1 MRGGRPRRPQR
12 RRVGD
17 GEKREKEDGTR
28 ESRAHGENG
37 DHQGLKKHKHRYFD
51 PLPPHHH
58 PQVHV
63 DGVDHATQP
72 TPVLNG
78 ASTVAAW
85 TRLLVRRPDEGV
97 ELSVHLTRAG
107 WARALWPAPVAVCLG
122 RAVLAADE
130 LAPPDDLDGRG
141 RGPWR
146 CVALQLA
153 KDGASAAELSRRR
166 PAGTAGGDDGAA
178 ARARAEGRASSF
190 KSGDGGV
197 SAVPPPSTPTNDDA
211 TDIAL
216 PRLDTVLHGSRGVV
230 LVEWRVGIPPAAPPP
245 WYQEEVPIAR
255 LRRAAHAYAHGG
267 FMGLAPSMMADPAWV
282 AILEAEDPPSAAR
295 VAPVA
300 AAARAAVAAAAAGV
314 PDTATRTLR
323 LMTMLENSPV
333 LCAYGMVRCG
343 STAPLAGAD
352 GGGGVRGRGTRAASD
367 RGGTSLDGTP
377 SRGET
382 PCVPAFLDGGGGGRG
397 AWLGFAGTPPP
408 EGGSA
413 SPPRVVGWPPDRD
426 RASPPPPAMALRL
439 PPTALG
445 DRSSPPPPPPAR
457 ASPPPASPDART
469 LSSSP
474 DARPCVVSRSPSPPP
489 PQGEPP
495 PTRRPP
501 RVPPHR
507 RTMSDAALFPAM
519 RSPFASSD
527 GAPPPRPLSRH
538 ATFSTLLARPE
549 SDASLAS
556 ADESGGGRTFF
567 ERGGGSA
574 AALVRVLSEAL
585 FSDSR
590 EPGTARGTG
599 PRTPLAPRG
608 ADAGGASS
616 SSSSGDDEGDD
627 DDDGSGTTRRR
638 LHRRDSSGDDD
649 AAGPWPSSAA
659 PVRSRLADHEASGLA
674 ALRAAA
680 LACTPPAV
688 LADRPGGA
696 NRYGYSAPALEW
708 DVWIDPA
715 APWDLGGASVD
726 HGTPGA
732 LVAQAITAGLP
743 GLSSLARAAGAA
755 RILRDGI
762 SPAAWLTLFGRSVN
776 AAVCGD
782 PRTPL
787 PLALAEG
794 ASPGFAYRLNV
805 RVSAGRGSLFGATR
819 LTPRAAARVYLR
831 LSVRGSTPLP
841 RLRGPPGSA
850 RGAGA
855 ADGERVAWLGPAFS
869 LWPLPPPLSGAVL
882 RIEVRSAG
890 GAGGRLRDRRLGTAE
905 VPLSAALAPRNGVGP
920 PASTWVPLEPR
931 RHHRKG
937 GEPADPPPPASVAE
951 SADSETAITG
961 SEADGGCLRRR
972 RRWSVTPAPD
982 DGDVDESDADA
993 PLRGRTPA
1001 DPPASTDAALWGEVR
1016 VWLSLEE
1023 VAHLDAAAEAGVER
1037 AAAQTCLALLSRPGG
1052 IFLDV
1057 KSAYST
1063 AADVQLFAG
1072 ALAGL
1077 GIHVKAVLSFARRQL
1092 DDGGLARAARTAPGV
1107 RLFHGLSGLELA
1119 CERGH
1124 VPRGSLVLFNGASL
1138 VLPHAA
1144 GSRGARAAADD
1155 PALRASAA
1163 GGGGLAPG
1171 AGGLLDPVAVRRY
1184 VALVELHGFA
1194 GGVYLQEA
1202 DACAAAVDTLT
1213 RAVAEAGPL
1222 LPLGFAYG
1230 GVAGA
1235 APAALGAAGR
1245 GYGGQDVVDELGA
1258 RRALSRRAAR
1268 RVARGD
1274 AAGASLTTA
1283 IALAHR
1289 LLRGA
1294 PILCRAHQRLL
1305 LRLMWDVWPPD
1316 RLVALVS
1323 ALGGV
1328 PAIFHRFWSHY
1339 EATSPLTLLELGFN
1353 ANHTKDLAR
1362 LLRDRGVLA
1371 SLPRS
1376 DKVALATW
1384 LASPELYGWGLTY
1397 MLMARGVRA
1406 GRHKFVKE
1414 ALACLLE
1421 SCDGDDAAAV
1431 VAALGGRRA
1440 LMRALRGNVP
1450 LSQSYASRVCAV
1462 EAVHAA
1468 DPSARAVDGGA
1479 APRYARLPH
1488 RALPPWHPDAAG
1500 ADPCHTRHKIAGVK
1514 VARIGRKVVV
1524 LAASLAREAALALAT
1539 GGLWPALVTLPR
1551 AAAPHF
1557 SSALGTSV
1565 AVSLVV
1571 LTVVAAVLMAGH
1583 RWGGVW
1589 VV

>member
-1 MRGGRPRRPQR
+1 M
-12 RRVGD
+12 
-17 GEKREKEDGTR
+17 
-28 ESRAHGENG
+28 
-37 DHQGLKKHKHRYFD
+37 
-51 PLPPHHH
+51 
-58 PQVHV
+58 
-63 DGVDHATQP
+63 
-72 TPVLNG
+72 
-78 ASTVAAW
+78 AAW

-130 LAPPDDLDGRG
+130 LAPPEDLDGRG

-146 CVALQLA
+146 FVALQLA
-153 KDGASAAELSRRR
+153 KDGASAAELSRRNQHA
-166 PAGTAGGDDGAA
+166 AGTAGADDGAA
-178 ARARAEGRASSF
+178 ARARAEGRASIF
-190 KSGDGGV
+190 KSGDG
-197 SAVPPPSTPTNDDA
+197 SAPAAPPSSNDDA

-245 WYQEEVPIAR
+245 WYKEEVPIAR

-314 PDTATRTLR
+314 PETATRTLR

-352 GGGGVRGRGTRAASD
+352 GGGGVRGRRAASD

-377 SRGET
+377 SRGGT
-382 PCVPAFLDGGGGGRG
+382 PSIPACLDGGGGGRG
-397 AWLGFAGTPPP
+397 AWLGFAGTPTP
-408 EGGSA
+408 EDGGA

-426 RASPPPPAMALRL
+426 RASPPPASLALRL

-445 DRSSPPPPPPAR
+445 DASSPPPPTRASPPPPASPEARVVSSSPDARALSPSPSPPPPPP
-457 ASPPPASPDART
+457 
-469 LSSSP
+469 
-474 DARPCVVSRSPSPPP
+474 
-489 PQGEPP
+489 PQGESP

-501 RVPPHR
+501 LLPPHL
-507 RTMSDAALFPAM
+507 RTMSDAALFSATQ
-519 RSPFASSD
+519 SPFASSD
-527 GAPPPRPLSRH
+527 GGAMQRPLSRH
-538 ATFSTLLARPE
+538 ATFSTPLARPDSE
-549 SDASLAS
+549 ASLAS
-556 ADESGGGRTFF
+556 ADESDGGRTFF

-590 EPGTARGTG
+590 EPGTARGG
-599 PRTPLAPRG
+599 APRTPLAPRG

-616 SSSSGDDEGDD
+616 SSSSGDEDDEDD
-627 DDDGSGTTRRR
+627 HGNTRRR
-638 LHRRDSSGDDD
+638 LHRRDSSGDED

-659 PVRSRLADHEASGLA
+659 PVRSRFADHEASGLA

-680 LACTPPAV
+680 LASTPPAV

-762 SPAAWLTLFGRSVN
+762 SPAAWLTRFGRSVN

-794 ASPGFAYRLNV
+794 AAPGFAYRLNV
-805 RVSAGRGSLFGATR
+805 RVSAGRGSLFGAAR
-819 LTPRAAARVYLR
+819 LTPRAASRVYFR

-905 VPLSAALAPRNGVGP
+905 VPLSAALAPRNGGGP
-920 PASTWVPLEPR
+920 PASTWVRLEPR
-931 RHHRKG
+931 RHHRAV
-937 GEPADPPPPASVAE
+937 GEGVDPPPPPASVAE
-951 SADSETAITG
+951 SVVSETAVTG
-961 SEADGGCLRRR
+961 SEADGGGLTRRR
-972 RRWSVTPAPD
+972 RRWSVAPAD
-982 DGDVDESDADA
+982 DGDDDESGDNE
-993 PLRGRTPA
+993 PLRRRAA
-1001 DPPASTDAALWGEVR
+1001 DPDPSSDAAAALWGEVR

-1037 AAAQTCLALLSRPGG
+1037 AAAQTCLALLSRPAG

-1092 DDGGLARAARTAPGV
+1092 DDGSLARAARTAPGV

-1144 GSRGARAAADD
+1144 HSRGARAAADD

-1171 AGGLLDPVAVRRY
+1171 AGVLLDPVAVRRY

-1294 PILCRAHQRLL
+1294 PVLCRAHQRLL
-1305 LRLMWDVWPPD
+1305 LRLMWDVWPPE
-1316 RLVALVS
+1316 RLAALVS

-1362 LLRDRGVLA
+1362 LLRDRDVLA

-1421 SCDGDDAAAV
+1421 SCDADDAAAV
-1431 VAALGGRRA
+1431 VTALGGRRS

-1450 LSQSYASRVCAV
+1450 LSQSYAARVCAV

-1468 DPSARAVDGGA
+1468 DPGARAVDGGA
-1479 APRYARLPH
+1479 EARYARLPH

-1500 ADPCHTRHKIAGVK
+1500 ADPCHARNKTVGVK
-1514 VARIGRKVVV
+1514 VARVGRKVGV

-1583 RWGGVW
+1583 RWVGVLW
-1589 VV
+1589 SV